1 MLFVRIYIERERTI
15 QVLHGCGRG
24 PDEPGRE
31 SKSKQNEKCDQSR
44 FDRYL
49 ARHREI
55 DVCEVNELILNLRE

>member
-1 MLFVRIYIERERTI
+1 MLFESIYIERERTI
-15 QVLHGCGRG
+15 HVLHGRGRG

-31 SKSKQNEKCDQSR
+31 SESKQNEERDQSR

-49 ARHREI
+49 ARHRGK